1 MDPYFLGDQPQDD
14 RTMHYALLLP
24 TAQVLIING
33 GNFDFHGSIHYPI
46 LMTPQFDGVT
56 GTFIGYTKKRMNEGL
71 EARLYHNV
79 ALLLP
84 DGRVWVSGGGTA
96 RATIHYTPLAN
107 TPLSEHNASSD
118 AQPLPDTSNVDLNL
132 EMFNDGRLATNARG
146 SLTAPT
152 ETWVAEIFSPPY
164 LFIDGQ
170 RRATIVSLERQPMP
184 DHQFE
189 SVING
194 KRYYLLRSHSHYIL
208 NLANLPRKCP
218 AKSTEKVVL
227 IKLGSATHGW
237 DGGQRLINLSFK
249 RMASMSALQLTTP
262 DAKIALI
269 VPGFYM
275 LFYVDCMGKPS
286 VAQMVR
292 FDDQAVQV

>member
-1 MDPYFLGDQPQDD
+1 
-14 RTMHYALLLP
+14 MHNPCP
-24 TAQVLIING
+24 TR
-33 GNFDFHGSIHYPI
+33 P
-46 LMTPQFDGVT
+46 
-56 GTFIGYTKKRMNEGL
+56 
-71 EARLYHNV
+71 
-79 ALLLP
+79 
-84 DGRVWVSGGGTA
+84 
-96 RATIHYTPLAN
+96 
-107 TPLSEHNASSD
+107 
-118 AQPLPDTSNVDLNL
+118 NVDLNL

-184 DHQFE
+184 DHPFE

-194 KRYYLLRSHSHYIL
+194 KRYYLIRSHSQYIL
-208 NLANLPRKCP
+208 NLANLPRKCS
-218 AKSTEKVVL
+218 AKSTDKVVL